1 MSDLTRGP
9 ILRGIIW
16 FTIPLLIGNFFQVF
30 YATVDTLIVGQT
42 LGPMALAAVG
52 ATGAI
57 NFLIVGFAQG
67 MTGGLTIIIA
77 QRFGAK
83 DEGGVRRSF
92 FTGLSFTVI
101 ISLIL
106 GLISSA
112 FLQQILQVM
121 QTPSDL
127 INNSRDFMYFGLGGM
142 IIPNLYAYLAN
153 AMRSLGNSKT
163 PLYAIILASVLNI
176 GLDYIVILCFHT
188 GVWGAGLATLMAE
201 LFSVFYLIIYIKRK
215 VPELHFSKSD
225 IKYDEA
231 EVKEHAR
238 LGFPMAFQSSII
250 AIGSITL
257 QVALNMLGENAVA
270 ANSIASKVD
279 QFAMLPMI
287 SLGLAM
293 ATFAGQ
299 NYGAK
304 RYNRINEGLAD
315 SLWIG
320 IIWSIVFAV
329 LLQIFHFYVTTAF
342 ITASA
347 TKIIELTR
355 IYYVANSSF
364 YWVLAVLFITRSTLQ
379 GLGDTKIP
387 TICGFME
394 LISRVVV
401 AVIGVSLMSYH
412 IVVFASPLAWLGS
425 TSILIPTT
433 IKMYKTYR
441 KAYDGENIQ
450 INEKKTIKTT

>member
-1 MSDLTRGP
+1 MRDLTTGS
-9 ILRGIIW
+9 IFKGIIW
-16 FTIPLLIGNFFQVF
+16 FTVPLLIGNFFQVF
-30 YATVDTLIVGQT
+30 YSTVDTLIVGQT

-67 MTGGLTIIIA
+67 MTGGLAIIIA

-83 DEGGVRRSF
+83 DIDGVRRSF
-92 FTGLSFTVI
+92 YTGLLFTVTI
-101 ISLIL
+101 SLVLGGISLI
-106 GLISSA
+106 
-112 FLQQILQVM
+112 FLEQILELM
-121 QTPSDL
+121 QTPAML
-127 INNSRDFMYFGLGGM
+127 IENSRNFMYFGLGGM
-142 IIPNLYAYLAN
+142 IVPNLYAYLAN

-176 GLDYIVILCFHT
+176 GLEYLFILGLHT
-188 GVWGAGLATLMAE
+188 GVWGAGLATLISQA
-201 LFSVFYLIIYIKRK
+201 FSVAFLIVYIKK
-215 VPELHFSKSD
+215 KLPDFHFSRED
-225 IKYDEA
+225 MRYNPREI
-231 EVKEHAR
+231 KEHAR

-279 QFAMLPMI
+279 QFAMLPMM

-304 RYNRINEGLAD
+304 RYKRINEGLRNA
-315 SLWIG
+315 LLMG
-320 IIWSIVFAV
+320 IVWSVAFAV

-342 ITASA
+342 ITRSA
-347 TKIIELTR
+347 TKIIDLTQ

-364 YWVLAVLFITRSTLQ
+364 YWLLAILFITRSTLQ
-379 GLGDTKIP
+379 GLGNAKIP

-394 LISRVVV
+394 LGMRVIV
-401 AVIGVSLMSYH
+401 AVIGVSLMNYH
-412 IVVFASPLAWLGS
+412 IVVFASPMAWIGS
-425 TSILIPTT
+425 TSVLIPTT
-433 IKMYKTYR
+433 IRMYRTYR
-441 KAYDGENIQ
+441 KAHDGDDLWARDID
-450 INEKKTIKTT
+450 